1 MEAFLEVLMM
11 VSAAVG
17 CADLAIRKGAGL
29 NSNGD
34 GSKLLFAF
42 FFGNKHPISSYFRV
56 PRVWTHSQI
65 DC

>member
-1 MEAFLEVLMM
+1 MEAFLEVLTM

-34 GSKLLFAF
+34 GSKLLLPF
-42 FFGNKHPISSYFRV
+42 FLGINIHQAAILGYLGFGLIAK
-56 PRVWTHSQI
+56 
-65 DC
+65 